1 MLTGYIF
8 ILIEERIKDQRI
20 KGCDIPC
27 PRVRP
32 HSSSELGSIFR
43 HFANIKFSVNL
54 NLEPDRGE
62 SEVEEGEREPA
73 EEENGDHGDQKF
85 ARSKIVVAIYIVIG
99 IIIFREERGRKTEI
113 WWPSRQNTSTFCI
126 F

>member
-1 MLTGYIF
+1 MNGEWL
-8 ILIEERIKDQRI
+8 D
-20 KGCDIPC
+20 
-27 PRVRP
+27 
-32 HSSSELGSIFR
+32 
-43 HFANIKFSVNL
+43 
-54 NLEPDRGE
+54 LEPDRGE

-99 IIIFREERGRKTEI
+99 IIIFREERGRKIEI

>member
-1 MLTGYIF
+1 M
-8 ILIEERIKDQRI
+8 
-20 KGCDIPC
+20 
-27 PRVRP
+27 
-32 HSSSELGSIFR
+32 
-43 HFANIKFSVNL
+43 

-85 ARSKIVVAIYIVIG
+85 ARSKIVVVIFIVVVIVV
-99 IIIFREERGRKTEI
+99 FRVEIGRKIEI